1 MTMESIIYMEKV
13 RSSQA
18 SVSINSYIE
27 LSKTQFFLVS
37 IVKTISFSQL
47 NRKPNGICSQTGFSE
62 FIA

>member
-27 LSKTQFFLVS
+27 LSETVFPCEYCQNYLFFS
-37 IVKTISFSQL
+37 PKS
-47 NRKPNGICSQTGFSE
+47 K
-62 FIA
+62 AKWHM